1 MENNNTQT
9 TALID
14 ADSLIYIACYCK
26 PDEPKTL
33 DDCKFIIS
41 KLIQDIVDN
50 TRASNYLLFL
60 TVGRGFRY
68 KVYPAYK
75 ANRKGEK
82 PVHFNEV
89 KQFLIDKYGAIHHPE
104 LEADDLCLI
113 SNKVIPNSFICAVDK
128 DILKLEGK
136 HYNYKSNNWVD
147 TSKHEALVH
156 FFTSLI
162 TGDSVD
168 NIKGIPG
175 KGEKFAEKLFS
186 VGKMWTDEEANYDNN
201 VQFYRNTVFQAYL
214 DHYGEYEGIHHFAV
228 NYKCLKILDT
238 WSESLDFLKYY
249 TNDDKEGNN

>member
-1 MENNNTQT
+1 MEENNNTQT

-26 PDEPKTL
+26 PDEPKEL

-113 SNKVIPNSFICAVDK
+113 SNKVIPNSFICACDK
-128 DILKLEGK
+128 DMIYLEGTHYHYKKNEWITTTKDEALKLF
-136 HYNYKSNNWVD
+136 W
-147 TSKHEALVH
+147 
-156 FFTSLI
+156 
-162 TGDSVD
+162 GDMIQGQSGD
-168 NIKGIPG
+168 NIKGIKG
-175 KGEKFAEKLFS
+175 LGEKFVENFMLNLP
-186 VGKMWTDEEANYDNN
+186 TDTDLNIY
-201 VQFYRNTVFQAYL
+201 FRNSILQLYINK
-214 DHYGEYEGIHHFAV
+214 YGEYEGIHHFYT
-228 NYKCLKILDT
+228 NYKCLKIVES
-238 WSESLDFLKYY
+238 WSESLEFLKSY